1 VGRIDLRVVG
11 QRKQLPGQAVVERAG
26 VARLEVGAAAA
37 VDQQGI
43 AGEDAA
49 HDAVGRG
56 LFPQVAHAAGGVPGR
71 MDGAQHLFAEGDSVA
86 VDQLLLRGLDIAAGR
101 RRSVRA
107 GLQRKVA
114 GRGDVVG
121 MGMGLDDPR
130 QPRAG

>member
-1 VGRIDLRVVG
+1 
-11 QRKQLPGQAVVERAG
+11 
-26 VARLEVGAAAA
+26 
-37 VDQQGI
+37 
-43 AGEDAA
+43 
-49 HDAVGRG
+49 
-56 LFPQVAHAAGGVPGR
+56 
-71 MDGAQHLFAEGDSVA
+71 MNGAQHLLAEGDSVA